1 MLHVHNMK
9 INNNIT
15 GIVGI
20 ILFTLGLLKIINIY
34 LLQKVITIISEFLID
49 LHFGSFSSKGYIK
62 QNAEELLAYGYSF
75 AFCFNVLLFS
85 NLCFSKNTK

>member
-1 MLHVHNMK
+1 MK

-49 LHFGSFSSKGYIK
+49 LHFGSFSSKGYILDI
-62 QNAEELLAYGYSF
+62 NLPIVLSIAVMMLGALLGIQF
-75 AFCFNVLLFS
+75 R
-85 NLCFSKNTK
+85 KK